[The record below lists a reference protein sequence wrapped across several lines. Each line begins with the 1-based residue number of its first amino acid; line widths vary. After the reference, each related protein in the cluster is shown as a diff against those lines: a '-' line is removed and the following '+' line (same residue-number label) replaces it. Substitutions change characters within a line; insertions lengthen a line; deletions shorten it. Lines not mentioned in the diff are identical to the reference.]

1 MLAKV
6 QNEANLA
13 GSNAKKARKMT
24 PGLLKSL
31 TNDAQKVRIG
41 LPKVSKKLMVWLHC
55 VLISCYSEG
64 RPSTKIYFSNMSR
77 KCSEKN

>member
-1 MLAKV
+1 MLAKF

-31 TNDAQKVRIG
+31 KNDAQKVRIG
-41 LPKVSKKLMVWLHC
+41 LPKVSKANGWPHC
-55 VLISCYSEG
+55 VLLGCYPKGGLS
-64 RPSTKIYFSNMSR
+64 SKIL
-77 KCSEKN
+77 